1 MRLLYTI
8 NFFMNSPEELVDFI
22 QHGHQRYLPHLSI
35 DCVVFGYHDQQLK
48 ILLLRYHGQEN
59 WNLPGGYV
67 EWQEG
72 LTAAAHRILSEKTQL
87 VNLFLQQFYTFG
99 DSPIRLNRIDI
110 QNNHNKAFAKANVAI
125 TEQHWLS
132 NRTLSVGYYALV
144 DYQEVTITPEYLVD
158 DYAWVDINEV
168 PPLSYDHNEILDK
181 ALLTLRS
188 QLYQQSIGLNLLP
201 EKFTLPEIHS
211 LYEAI
216 LGKQF
221 DRRNFRKKML
231 ALGVIR
237 QLDERRKIGPHRSPF
252 LYVFDLENS
261 NKVLEAGAG
270 VAL

>member
-1 MRLLYTI
+1 
-8 NFFMNSPEELVDFI
+8 MNSPEDVVDFVNN
-22 QHGHQRYLPHLSI
+22 GHQRYLPYLSI

-59 WNLPGGYV
+59 WNLPGGYI
-67 EWQEG
+67 ERQEG

-87 VNLFLQQFYTFG
+87 ANLFLQQFYTFG
-99 DSPIRLNRIDI
+99 DSPMRLNRIDI
-110 QNNHNKAFAKANVAI
+110 QNNHNKAYAKANVAI
-125 TEQHWLS
+125 DEQHWLS

-144 DYQEVTITPEYLVD
+144 DYQEVSISPEYLVD
-158 DYAWVDINEV
+158 EYAWVDINDV
-168 PPLSYDHNEILDK
+168 PALNYDHYEILDK

-188 QLYQQSIGLNLLP
+188 QLYQQPIGVNLLP
-201 EKFTLPEIHS
+201 KTFTLPEIHS

-252 LYVFDLENS
+252 LYDFNLENS
-261 NKVLEAGAG
+261 SKVPEGGAG
-270 VAL
+270 DTF